1 VLERMGA
8 QLPYAQSK
16 PLLIQELELNPPGPG
31 EVLVRLK
38 AAGHC
43 HCDPLSSQR

>member
-16 PLLIQELELNPPGPG
+16 PLPIQELELNPPGPG
-31 EVLVRLK
+31 EVLVRVK
-38 AAGHC
+38 AAGAL
-43 HCDPLSSQR
+43 PLRSLSS